1 MIDLEYRAGTIVIRT
16 RTGPVLTSELLEGLS
31 AALTY
36 VGTVHPIVL
45 TGAGGV
51 FAPDLDPVPGPGRTR
66 ARAGLRRVLA
76 ELRAHPLPVVAAVNG
91 DAVGAGYLLAEA
103 ADVRVMSGG
112 FLQPSPRSGVSYCA
126 RTAVTV
132 GLVEHR
138 CPAAELIAAS
148 LRQIGR
154 LSGDPVMAGRP
165 G

>member
-1 MIDLEYRAGTIVIRT
+1 MIDLEYQAGTIVIRT
-16 RTGPVLTSELLEGLS
+16 RTGPVLTGEVLEGLS
-31 AALTY
+31 AAITY
-36 VGTVHPIVL
+36 VGAVHPIVL
-45 TGAGGV
+45 TGADGV
-51 FAPDLDPVPGPGRTR
+51 FAPDLDPMIGPGRTR
-66 ARAGLRRVLA
+66 ARTYLWRVLR

-132 GLVEHR
+132 GLVEHQ
-138 CPAAELIAAS
+138 CAAAELIEAS

-154 LSGDPVMAGRP
+154 LRGNAVMARTTG
-165 G
+165 